1 MQIVEIKAL
10 ENGGHR
16 NQTIDQMKQ
25 IPEGWAVVPESMETR
40 NFPFGEV
47 TVQNI
52 DGIPT
57 VTSWTPGTVPE
68 PEPITESEPTITLQL
83 TKEQYNKLMSLL
95 A

>member
-1 MQIVEIKAL
+1 MRIVEIKAL

-16 NQTIDQMKQ
+16 NQTIDGIER
-25 IPEGWAVVPESMETR
+25 IPNGFAVIPDNMETH

-47 TVQNI
+47 TVQDI

-57 VTSWTPGTVPE
+57 VTSWIPGTVPE
-68 PEPITESEPTITLQL
+68 PESNPESEPTITLQL
-83 TKEQYNKLMSLL
+83 TQEQYNKLMSLL